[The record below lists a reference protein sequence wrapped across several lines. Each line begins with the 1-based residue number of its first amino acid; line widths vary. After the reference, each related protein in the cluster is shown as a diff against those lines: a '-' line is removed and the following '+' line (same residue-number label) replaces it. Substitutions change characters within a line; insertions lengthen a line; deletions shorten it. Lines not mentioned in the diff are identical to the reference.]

1 MKLNINDSSYKKV
14 ILSKTIKK
22 SKNKNNN
29 KKLSKTFN
37 FKIIPRFNVMSVL
50 LFIIILIILYIIFR
64 KILVNKNIVNYQLQN
79 TTSSNNSFFQDN
91 KKDYYNERKYDIN
104 FKYENYES
112 NIITN
117 KIKKESGWIITEGE
131 ANFINGIIRKNKL
144 KNCLEIGVANGG
156 SSILILN
163 AIKDMD
169 NSILV
174 SLDIND
180 KVFNDPTKKV
190 GYRVNEYF
198 PELNKNWK
206 LFTGDQ
212 PHKFLVKLNMK
223 FDFLFLDS
231 AHVAPGEI
239 INFIEALPFLNE
251 NAIVVIHDLVWHL
264 FKRESIQSKVYPSIT
279 PLVPAIYGDK
289 VLLGASNGEVNNIVS
304 VFLYPHQ
311 ENHYIDYFLILLN
324 SWEYMPLDNQIEDL
338 RIFIKNYYKKNIYL
352 NLFNTAVSHNK
363 KAINRPINYNYYSE
377 EDKSKIL
384 VSIGRNNSQ
393 L

>member
-1 MKLNINDSSYKKV
+1 MKLNINDSSFIKKYSYKTK
-14 ILSKTIKK
+14 KK
-22 SKNKNNN
+22 SKNR
-29 KKLSKTFN
+29 KKTSKIFN
-37 FKIIPRFNVMSVL
+37 FKIIPNVMNVL
-50 LFIIILIILYIIFR
+50 LFIIILIILYITFQ
-64 KILVNKNIVNYQLQN
+64 KILVIKNMVYYQIKKTNYLFQGNKN
-79 TTSSNNSFFQDN
+79 DP
-91 KKDYYNERKYDIN
+91 YNERKYDIN

-112 NIITN
+112 DIITN
-117 KIKKESGWIITEGE
+117 KIKRESGWILTEGE
-131 ANFINGIIRKNKL
+131 AKFINGIIRKNKL

-163 AIKDMD
+163 AIKDID

-251 NAIVVIHDLVWHL
+251 NAIVVVHDLVWQL

-338 RIFIKNYYKKNIYL
+338 KIFIKNYYKKNIYL
-352 NLFNTAVSHNK
+352 NLFNTAVLHKK
-363 KAINRPINYNYYSE
+363 KAINRPINYNYNSK
-377 EDKSKIL
+377 EDKNNIL
-384 VSIGRNNSQ
+384 GIIGRNNSQ